1 MSNNLYVTKH
11 EVVPIQ
17 SIDLNIISKI
27 HLKLSKE
34 LSLHWPER
42 RHGPSTK
49 FKVLLYQIYLL
60 ML

>member
-17 SIDLNIISKI
+17 SIDLNITSKI

-34 LSLHWPER
+34 LSLH
-42 RHGPSTK
+42 
-49 FKVLLYQIYLL
+49 
-60 ML
+60 